1 MAFDALFWRVLTDT
15 TTVKIK
21 GTKAGLEECTDWF
34 LTHTHLQ
41 LYVRHIEVWI
51 PVWERRLGGNVRS
64 GLSGTMTFE
73 QHARPHVVVTVVNP
87 TVRQEQDRINLVYQL
102 ARQNAALDEI
112 FGRVGV
118 LFPAACILTIEGG
131 HCKKPPMIQHF
142 RETSVRPAVSRPIFE
157 MPKLP
162 KLPNVRTLVL
172 KGAWNIMRER
182 NHFEFMSQALPNLR
196 EWHCTFAKPKT
207 KAYGTICTILRH
219 FPLNL
224 TRLNICLEGFYSK
237 DTPST
242 IKVRLLQLTHHLC
255 EDLGRILCQLE
266 ALTLTGRVCD
276 SLFKKAIAAS
286 DVRKSR
292 LKSVD
297 LVVKNCC
304 RDFDAPNDGTGIHNW
319 DFIRAFGELVTS
331 AVGALGVFPDL
342 SFLRVRFLDLDSP
355 SPFLNPYFQLQ
366 DGMCT
371 GIWTEEI
378 LETLSQVR
386 PAAVFPCRNE
396 DSDFGGVKEIMKL
409 DMAWPR
415 QKPKSIM
422 LASYAALAQNA

>member
-1 MAFDALFWRVLTDT
+1 
-15 TTVKIK
+15 
-21 GTKAGLEECTDWF
+21 
-34 LTHTHLQ
+34 
-41 LYVRHIEVWI
+41 
-51 PVWERRLGGNVRS
+51 
-64 GLSGTMTFE
+64 MTFE
-73 QHARPHVVVTVVNP
+73 QHTRPRAVVTVVNP
-87 TVRQEQDRINLVYQL
+87 TVRQEQDNINLVYQL

-112 FGRVGV
+112 FGCVGV
-118 LFPAACILTIEGG
+118 LFPSACILTIEGG

-142 RETSVRPAVSRPIFE
+142 RETDDGPAMSRSMFE
-157 MPKLP
+157 MPRLP
-162 KLPNVRTLVL
+162 KLPNIRTLVL
-172 KGAWNIMRER
+172 KGAWNIIRER
-182 NHFEFMSQALPNLR
+182 KHFEFLSMALPNLR

-207 KAYGTICTILRH
+207 KAYQTISTVLRY
-219 FPLNL
+219 FPSNL

-255 EDLGRILCQLE
+255 EDLGRILPQLE
-266 ALTLTGRVCD
+266 ALTLTGRVCN
-276 SLFKKAIAAS
+276 SLFRNAIGAS
-286 DVRKSR
+286 ESRKSR

-304 RDFDAPNDGTGIHNW
+304 REFDASNDGTGIHNW

-331 AVGALGVFPDL
+331 AVGSLGVFPDL
-342 SFLRVRFLDLDSP
+342 SFLRIRFLDLDSP
-355 SPFLNPYFQLQ
+355 CPFLNPYFQLQ
-366 DGMCT
+366 DGICT

-378 LETLSQVR
+378 LGALGQVR
-386 PAAVFPCRNE
+386 PAAVFPRRSE
-396 DSDFGGVKEIMKL
+396 DSDFGGVKEFMKL